1 MRCGGC
7 SGSGACDL
15 CDGYGC
21 YPDSF
26 PNAGDGPECEICDAT
41 GVCVECGGSGEAPG
55 TESESISGVG
65 A

>member
-1 MRCGGC
+1 MRCTGC
-7 SGSGACDL
+7 FSSGACDA

-26 PNAGDGPECEICDAT
+26 PGAGDGPECEMCSGDGQCPECFGT
-41 GVCVECGGSGEAPG
+41 GETTNDNNSAIQE
-55 TESESISGVG
+55 VG